1 MSLPNKLRSFPAW
14 PFLSAASL
22 AILASAPAQYLGR
35 QQDDLIYFI
44 AARALTLGHYYLLT
58 CPLRLPLTMANP
70 GFPALLTPLIL
81 IFGENAGIC
90 QCFCALLLAAIPW
103 VLWLWLR
110 KRRDDWT
117 ALLTALL
124 FGLSPIVLS
133 QAGTLMSEAP
143 FLLFTILLLISLQEP
158 ENEAR
163 SGFLL
168 FAVTQ
173 IRSSG
178 LAFFPGALANSF
190 RAKNWRKSFWIAAP
204 AVAGFFLWS
213 LWSWRAAGAL
223 QKTQELFLSYGGH
236 FWSLWPGVAWDNVRY
251 YLSAWG
257 SSYLPRLWAKPA
269 GTLLGASLSILAFL
283 GAARTLRR
291 HPTDA
296 AIWILAGFIALHLI
310 WPWRYDRYLLVP
322 LPFLLDCVAAALEG
336 RWAAPLLIA
345 LLTAQVA
352 FQSPRWIEGTSWS
365 KVELAQ
371 TYGWLRGHSRPQD
384 VVASALYVRDGF
396 YARRP
401 SLPLPGRASAAE
413 LAGDMKKY
421 HIRFIIWQDDLDLG
435 LTMGQT
441 AAVQKTLG
449 GIRRDLN
456 DRTLFRMIY
465 NNPSEHS
472 RIYVLRI

>member
-1 MSLPNKLRSFPAW
+1 MSISDKLRSLPAW
-14 PFLSAASL
+14 PFIAAASL

-44 AARALTLGHYYLLT
+44 AARALTLGRYYLLT

-70 GFPALLTPLIL
+70 GFPALLAPLIL
-81 IFGENAGIC
+81 VFGGNAGIC

-103 VLWLWLR
+103 ILWLWLR
-110 KRRDDWT
+110 KRRGDWT
-117 ALLTALL
+117 ALLIALL

-143 FLLFTILLLISLQEP
+143 FLLFTLILVISLEKS
-158 ENEAR
+158 ESGAR

-178 LAFFPGALANSF
+178 LAFFPGALAEPL
-190 RAKNWRKSFWIAAP
+190 RERNWRKSLWIAVP
-204 AVAGFFLWS
+204 ALGGFLLWS

-223 QKTQELFLSYGGH
+223 QKTQELALSYGGR
-236 FWSLWPGVAWDNVRY
+236 FWSLWPRVAWENARY

-257 SSYLPRLWAKPA
+257 SSYLPQIWTRPGGILL
-269 GTLLGASLSILAFL
+269 GIGLSVLVLLGAV
-283 GAARTLRR
+283 RTLRR
-291 HPTDA
+291 RRTDA
-296 AIWILAGFIALHLI
+296 AVWILAGFIALHLI

-322 LPFLLDCVAAALEG
+322 LPFLLDCAAAALERRG
-336 RWAAPLLIA
+336 AAVLLLI
-345 LLTAQVA
+345 LLAGQAA

-371 TYGWLRGHSRPQD
+371 TYGWLRAHSHPQD

-401 SLPLPGRASAAE
+401 SLPLPGQVSAPE

-421 HIRFIIWQDDLDLG
+421 HIRFILWQSGLDLG
-435 LTMGQT
+435 LTMGKT
-441 AAVQKTLG
+441 AAVQRTLG
-449 GIRRDLN
+449 TIRRDL
-456 DRTLFRMIY
+456 DDKRLFRMIY
-465 NNPSEHS
+465 SNSSEHS
-472 RIYVLRI
+472 RVYVLRA